1 MATDKPRFSI
11 TLDEPL
17 LKRID
22 AYQLKHSFS
31 TKSRA
36 IQSLLEIGLNDM
48 VGSVELKKE
57 SPSILE
63 EDLELLTIIH
73 TLDSR
78 DQGKVL
84 GYAESLLSSEKY
96 STKDASKHA

>member
-17 LKRID
+17 LERID

-36 IQSLLEIGLNDM
+36 IQSLLEIGLSDM
-48 VGSVELKKE
+48 VSSEKQKKE
-57 SPSILE
+57 SPSMPE
-63 EDLELLTIIH
+63 EDQELLAAVH
-73 TLDSR
+73 QLDAR

-84 GYAESLLSSEKY
+84 GYAESLLSAEKY
-96 STKDASKHA
+96 SAKDVSRHA